1 VPAKKKTPSKKPAA
15 KKTTKAKPKSPSK
28 ASLVKSLKDAG
39 LTVPEGAEVK
49 EMEHRLKYYND
60 LDSAG
65 YNVRLYRGWGSQ
77 YEDHPIAQLVD
88 RKAIY
93 WLPPSAMAEEIV
105 RTKLVVVVKRGL
117 PLHNATVIDVPVGY
131 GE

>member
-1 VPAKKKTPSKKPAA
+1 MPEETVKKAKASSKKG
-15 KKTTKAKPKSPSK
+15 KPKTACK
-28 ASLVKSLKDAG
+28 TSLVKKLKDAG
-39 LTVPEGAEVK
+39 LTVPEGADVK
-49 EMEHRLKYYND
+49 EMEHRLKHYND

-77 YEDHPIAQLVD
+77 YEDHPISKLVD
-88 RKAIY
+88 RKAVY

-105 RTKLVVVVKRGL
+105 KTKLVVVVKRGL
-117 PLHNATVIDVPVGY
+117 PLHNAIVIDIPVGY

>member
-1 VPAKKKTPSKKPAA
+1 MPTKKKTTSKKPAA
-15 KKTTKAKPKSPSK
+15 KKAKASSK
-28 ASLVKSLKDAG
+28 TSLVKKLKDAG
-39 LTVPEGAEVK
+39 LTVPEGADVTQ
-49 EMEHRLKYYND
+49 MEHRLKHYTD

-77 YEDHPIAQLVD
+77 FADHPISKLED

-105 RTKLVVVVKRGL
+105 QTKLVVVVKRGL